1 MKKFGLL
8 TGCVILLIA
17 SSCNRDDVIVA
28 DDSADKAACNRVCE
42 YLPAP
47 GQFINEQ
54 VAPGTMEEAC
64 AWAEKQLATPH
75 ACVSLGGFGG
85 YIVVGFD
92 HRIVCTGGYDFAVDG
107 NAFDTSSEP
116 GIVWVMEDTDGD
128 GEPNDTWYELRGSEY
143 GQPETVQDYA
153 VTYYRPAEKGA
164 DVAWSDNFGRS
175 GTLGRVSYH
184 TQDSYYP
191 AWVAADSYTLRGTR
205 LEARNYFDGLKWIA
219 PSYQQ
224 GYADNFS
231 PVDHLSG
238 NGVNANLFR
247 IADAVR
253 ADGQP
258 VELSTID
265 FVKIQTGVHA
275 QSGELG
281 ELSTEVFGVR
291 DLNHPA
297 R

>member
-1 MKKFGLL
+1 MPAVKKLVLL
-8 TGCVILLIA
+8 AGCATLSIT
-17 SSCNRDDVIVA
+17 SSCNKNGVIVA
-28 DDSADKAACNRVCE
+28 DDPADKTACSRVYE

-54 VAPGTMEEAC
+54 VVLRTMDEAC
-64 AWAEKQLATPH
+64 AWAEKQLASPD
-75 ACVSLGGFGG
+75 AGVSLGGFGG

-92 HRIVCTGGYDFAVDG
+92 RPVICTGGYDFAVEG
-107 NAFDTSSEP
+107 NAFATSSEP
-116 GIVWVMEDTDGD
+116 GIVWVMEDTNGNGAPDD
-128 GEPNDTWYELRGSEY
+128 AWYELRGSEY
-143 GQPETVQDYA
+143 GKPETLQEYA

-164 DVAWSDNFGRS
+164 GVAWTDNLGRS
-175 GTLGRVSYH
+175 GTLERLNFH

-191 AWVAADSYTLRGTR
+191 AWVGADSYTLRGTR
-205 LEARNYFDGLKWIA
+205 LEARNYSDGTKWIA
-219 PSYQQ
+219 PPYEW

-231 PVDHLSG
+231 TADRPAES
-238 NGVNANLFR
+238 NANMFR

-253 ADGQP
+253 SDGEP
-258 VELSTID
+258 AGLTSID

-281 ELSTEVFGVR
+281 EISTEVFAVR
-291 DLNHPA
+291 DLN